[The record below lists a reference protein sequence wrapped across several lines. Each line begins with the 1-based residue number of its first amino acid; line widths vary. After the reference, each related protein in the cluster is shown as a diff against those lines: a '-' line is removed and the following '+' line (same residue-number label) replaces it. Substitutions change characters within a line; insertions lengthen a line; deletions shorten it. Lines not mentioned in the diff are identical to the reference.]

1 MGLFDPVRRASAVTD
16 RPKTMTT
23 NQTFGQAV
31 EAMKQ
36 GKIVSREGWNGKGM
50 FVFMQVPS
58 EVPAE
63 IIPKMTSLPAA
74 VKAKVIERG
83 QPLRYQNQLAIV
95 YPDNNVYGWLAS
107 PSDCLETDWC
117 IHDTHVVASETV
129 GTAKPL

>member
-1 MGLFDPVRRASAVTD
+1 MQDEPTND
-16 RPKTMTT
+16 EEPKTMIT

-58 EVPAE
+58 EVPSD

-107 PSDCLETDWC
+107 PSDCLGTDWC
-117 IHDTHVVASETV
+117 IHDTHVVAGETV
-129 GTAKPL
+129 GTAKTL

>member
-1 MGLFDPVRRASAVTD
+1 M
-16 RPKTMTT
+16 KT

-36 GKIVSREGWNGKGM
+36 GRLVSREGWNGKGM

-58 EVPAE
+58 EVPAA
-63 IIPKMTSLPAA
+63 IIPKMTSLPQA
-74 VKAKVIERG
+74 VKDKVIARG
-83 QPLRYQNQLAIV
+83 LPLRYQNQLAMV

-117 IHDTHVVASETV
+117 IHEAPTWEEQQHEAAYVVAGETV
-129 GTAKPL
+129 GSAKAL

>member
-1 MGLFDPVRRASAVTD
+1 ML
-16 RPKTMTT
+16 KTKPMKT
-23 NQTFGQAV
+23 NQSFGQAV

-63 IIPKMTSLPAA
+63 IISKMTSLPAA
-74 VKAKVIERG
+74 VKARVIERG

-95 YPDNNVYGWLAS
+95 YPDNNIYGWLAS

-117 IHDTHVVASETV
+117 IHEQHLIASETV
-129 GTAKPL
+129 GVAKHI

>member
-1 MGLFDPVRRASAVTD
+1 M
-16 RPKTMTT
+16 KT

-36 GKIVSREGWNGKGM
+36 GKLVSREAWNKLEV

-63 IIPKMTSLPAA
+63 IIQKMTSLPQE
-74 VKAKVIERG
+74 VKDKVIERG
-83 QPLRYQNQLAIV
+83 LPLRYQNQLAMV
-95 YPDNNVYGWLAS
+95 YPDNNVYGWVAS

-117 IHDTHVVASETV
+117 IHEAPTWGEQQHEAPFVVAGETV
-129 GTAKPL
+129 GTAKPIDQP

>member
-1 MGLFDPVRRASAVTD
+1 MIE
-16 RPKTMTT
+16 

-36 GKIVSREGWNGKGM
+36 GKLVSRAGWNGKGM

-58 EVPAE
+58 EVPVA

-74 VKAKVIERG
+74 VKAKVLKRDL
-83 QPLRYQNQLAIV
+83 PLRYQNQLAMV

-117 IHDTHVVASETV
+117 IHDEFVVAGETV
-129 GTAKPL
+129 GTATPLEDRQ